1 MVVVVL
7 AVIGVSLWRGSKL
20 GAADAQKIQD
30 RADDPVQ
37 ANAAV
42 YKDQLRDLEKEYV
55 LGNLNSEELQIA
67 RDELARRLLEDVGGD
82 TTSAEH
88 SLAISRE
95 ETFVEAHEHAQI
107 VKPKPATCW
116 RAPWVLVMSFVFLV
130 PVAAMLMYAVM
141 GQPLALNP
149 AALQAEAEQGSDI
162 SPEKMTEMAT
172 ALMRRLQDEPNQVD
186 GWVMLARVQRARE
199 HFDESDEAFRKALAL
214 SKDDN
219 LAIEHAEVLA
229 QKNQGSFAGQPWAI
243 IQRVLTADPQHL
255 NALLLAGSASYTEL
269 NYRSALRFWERAREV
284 VEPNSPDAPELDRA
298 IAQTREKMGL
308 PAAPPRS
315 NVMANA
321 LGQPNTN
328 STTNGAAVNANSTGA
343 PNSQVSTI
351 RITGRVSVIKELA
364 DKVAPSDTVFVFATP
379 VSGSRMPLAIVR
391 TTADKLPF
399 DFVLDDSTSMNPA
412 AKLSSMTEVTV
423 KVRISKSGQAI
434 AQPGDL
440 GVSLTPVKLGT
451 SGLNL
456 MVREPLK

>member
-7 AVIGVSLWRGSKL
+7 AVISVSLWRGSQL
-20 GAADAQKIQD
+20 GAEDVQKIQD
-30 RADDPVQ
+30 RVDDPVQ

-42 YKDQLRDLEKEYV
+42 YKDQLRDLEKEYL
-55 LGNLNSEELQIA
+55 LGNLSSEELQIA
-67 RDELARRLLEDVGGD
+67 KDELARRLLEDVGGD
-82 TTSAEH
+82 ATSTEH
-88 SLAISRE
+88 SQATSQE
-95 ETFVEAHEHAQI
+95 ESLVEVHEPAQMA
-107 VKPKPATCW
+107 KPKPQVW

-130 PVAAMLMYAVM
+130 PVASMLMYAVT

-149 AALQAEAEQGSDI
+149 ASLQAEAEQGSNV

-199 HFDESDEAFRKALAL
+199 LFDESDEAFRKALAL

-229 QKNQGSFAGQPWAI
+229 QKNQGNFAGQPWAI

-255 NALLLAGSASYTEL
+255 NALFLAGSASYTEL

-315 NVMANA
+315 NAMANA
-321 LGQPNTN
+321 PGQLNTN
-328 STTNGAAVNANSTGA
+328 SNNQASSA
-343 PNSQVSTI
+343 
-351 RITGRVSVIKELA
+351 RISGRVSVIKELA
-364 DKVAPSDTVFVFATP
+364 DKVAPTDTVFVFATP

-423 KVRISKSGQAI
+423 KVRISKSGQAM

-440 GVSLTPVKLGT
+440 GVSLTPVKLGS

-456 MVREPLK
+456 MVREPLQ

>member
-1 MVVVVL
+1 MLAVVL
-7 AVIGVSLWRGSKL
+7 AVISVSLWRGSQL
-20 GAADAQKIQD
+20 GADASQQEQD

-42 YKDQLRDLEKEYV
+42 YKDQIRDLEKEYG
-55 LGNLNSEELQIA
+55 LGNLSSEELQIA
-67 RDELARRLLEDVGGD
+67 KDELARRLLEDVGD
-82 TTSAEH
+82 S
-88 SLAISRE
+88 
-95 ETFVEAHEHAQI
+95 AQI
-107 VKPKPATCW
+107 AKPTPQAW
-116 RAPWVLVMSFVFLV
+116 RAPWVWVMSFVFLV
-130 PVAAMLMYAVM
+130 PVAACVMYAVM

-172 ALMRRLQDEPNQVD
+172 ALTRRLQDEPNQVD
-186 GWVMLARVQRARE
+186 GWIMLARVQRARE
-199 HFDESDEAFRKALAL
+199 QFDESDAAFRKALAL

-219 LAIEHAEVLA
+219 LAIEHAEVLV
-229 QKNQGSFAGQPWAI
+229 QKNQGNFAGQPWAI
-243 IQRVLTADPQHL
+243 IQRVLTVDPQHL
-255 NALLLAGSASYTEL
+255 NALLLAGSASYSEL

-284 VEPNSPDAPELDRA
+284 VEPASPEAPELDRA

-308 PAAPPRS
+308 PPAPSRS
-315 NVMANA
+315 NAMASA
-321 LGQPNTN
+321 QGQPNTN
-328 STTNGAAVNANSTGA
+328 SANNGASVSNNSAGASNNQANTA
-343 PNSQVSTI
+343 

-364 DKVAPSDTVFVFATP
+364 DKVAPTDTVFVFATP

-399 DFVLDDSTSMNPA
+399 DFVLDDSTSMNPS

-423 KVRISKSGQAI
+423 KVRISKSGQAM

-440 GVSLTPVKLGT
+440 GVSLTPVKLGS

-456 MVREPLK
+456 MVREPLQ

>member
-1 MVVVVL
+1 
-7 AVIGVSLWRGSKL
+7 
-20 GAADAQKIQD
+20 
-30 RADDPVQ
+30 
-37 ANAAV
+37 
-42 YKDQLRDLEKEYV
+42 
-55 LGNLNSEELQIA
+55 
-67 RDELARRLLEDVGGD
+67 
-82 TTSAEH
+82 
-88 SLAISRE
+88 
-95 ETFVEAHEHAQI
+95 
-107 VKPKPATCW
+107 
-116 RAPWVLVMSFVFLV
+116 
-130 PVAAMLMYAVM
+130 MLMYATL
-141 GQPLALNP
+141 GQPLALDP
-149 AALQAEAEQGSDI
+149 AALQAESEHGNGI

-172 ALMRRLQDEPNQVD
+172 ALTRRLQDDPNQID

-229 QKNQGSFAGQPWAI
+229 QKNQGNFAGQPWAI

-255 NALLLAGSASYTEL
+255 HALLLAGSASYTEL

-284 VEPNSPDAPELDRA
+284 VEPDSPDAPELDRA
-298 IAQTREKMGL
+298 IAQAREKMGL

-315 NVMANA
+315 NAMANA
-321 LGQPNTN
+321 PGQINTN
-328 STTNGAAVNANSTGA
+328 SSNTGTSVNVPVGVPNNQASTA
-343 PNSQVSTI
+343 

-364 DKVAPSDTVFVFATP
+364 DKVAPTDTVFVFATP

-423 KVRISKSGQAI
+423 KVRISKSGQAM

-440 GVSLTPVKLGT
+440 GVSLTPVKLGS

-456 MVREPLK
+456 MVREPLQ

>member
-1 MVVVVL
+1 VAVVL
-7 AVIGVSLWRGSKL
+7 AVISVSLWRGSQL
-20 GAADAQKIQD
+20 GAETSQQAQD
-30 RADDPVQ
+30 NADDPVL

-42 YKDQLRDLEKEYV
+42 YKDQIRDLEKEYA
-55 LGNLNSEELQIA
+55 LGNLSSEELQIA
-67 RDELARRLLEDVGGD
+67 RDELARRLLDDVGYPVH
-82 TTSAEH
+82 TAKLTPQA
-88 SLAISRE
+88 
-95 ETFVEAHEHAQI
+95 
-107 VKPKPATCW
+107 W
-116 RAPWVLVMSFVFLV
+116 RAPWVWVMGFVFLV
-130 PVAAMLMYAVM
+130 PVTACVMYAVM

-172 ALMRRLQDEPNQVD
+172 ALTRRLQDEPNQVD

-199 HFDESDEAFRKALAL
+199 HFDESDEAFQKALAL

-229 QKNQGSFAGQPWAI
+229 QINQGNFAGQPWAI

-255 NALLLAGSASYTEL
+255 NALLLAGSASYSEL

-284 VEPNSPDAPELDRA
+284 VEPASPDAPELDRA
-298 IAQTREKMGL
+298 IAQAREKMGL
-308 PAAPPRS
+308 PSAPTRS
-315 NVMANA
+315 NAMANSP
-321 LGQPNTN
+321 GQPNTN
-328 STTNGAAVNANSTGA
+328 SASNSAALNSNAAGPANHKSST
-343 PNSQVSTI
+343 S

-364 DKVAPSDTVFVFATP
+364 DKVAPTDTVFVFATP

-412 AKLSSMTEVTV
+412 AKLSSMAEVTV
-423 KVRISKSGQAI
+423 KVRISKSGQAV

-440 GVSLTPVKLGT
+440 GVSLSPVKIGS

-456 MVREPLK
+456 MVREPL